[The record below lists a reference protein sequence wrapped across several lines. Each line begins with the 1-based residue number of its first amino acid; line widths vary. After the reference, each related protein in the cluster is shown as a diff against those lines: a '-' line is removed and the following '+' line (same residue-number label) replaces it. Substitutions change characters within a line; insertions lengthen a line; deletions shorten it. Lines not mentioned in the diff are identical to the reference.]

1 MGKEPISI
9 RKDTASKII
18 KASVENVYHV
28 FLNADAVAEWRPPA
42 GMRCHIYSFDPKE
55 GGIYRMAF
63 EYTNKGHRIKGKTS
77 ASADVFTGQFVKLE
91 KNKKIVESVTFESDD
106 PAYAEAMIITTT
118 LIPVDGGTE
127 VTFTVTHVPAVI
139 KPEDHYKGMMS
150 TLDNLAMY
158 TE

>member
-1 MGKEPISI
+1 MDNESVDI
-9 RKDTASKII
+9 RKDTATKII
-18 KASVENVYHV
+18 KASAEDIYNA
-28 FLNADAVAEWRPPA
+28 FLDADAVAKWRPPE
-42 GMRCHIYSFDPKE
+42 GMCCHIYSFHPRE
-55 GGIYRMAF
+55 GGIYHMAF
-63 EYTNKGHRIKGKTS
+63 EYTNTGHKSKGKTS
-77 ASADVFTGQFVKLE
+77 TNADVFTGQFVQLE

-106 PAYAEAMIITTT
+106 PAYTKAMIITTT

-150 TLDNLAMY
+150 TLDNLAVY